1 MKFSMFNNDK
11 STYWDEVILGI
22 IVLITIGVGV
32 ALIILKPVV
41 WFIDGNNMT
50 LVGVMLILI
59 GAMFFPGFIYRLFHN
74 DKHNRAKYA
83 NEC

>member
-32 ALIILKPVV
+32 ALVILKPVV

-50 LVGVMLILI
+50 LIGVMLILT

-74 DKHNRAKYA
+74 DKQGAK
-83 NEC
+83 